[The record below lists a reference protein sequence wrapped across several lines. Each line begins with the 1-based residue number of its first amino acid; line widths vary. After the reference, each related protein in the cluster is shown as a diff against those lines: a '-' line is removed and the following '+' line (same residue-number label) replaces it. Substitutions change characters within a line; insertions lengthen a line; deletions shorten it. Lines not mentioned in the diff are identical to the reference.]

1 MKELTVIDERIVL
14 EKKFRV
20 YGTKENPLFLA
31 KDVAEWIDYAYKNK
45 EKGTRNVNM
54 MLNSIDED
62 EKMLMPM
69 EYMSGN
75 NLATTSKARKTQEMW
90 FLTEDGL
97 YEVLMQSR
105 KPIAKEFKKQVK
117 SILKQ
122 IRNTGGYVA
131 NDDMFLDTYLP
142 FADETTRMLF
152 KNTLETVRNQNEI
165 ISKQKRVIERQ
176 EFEIEHKED
185 VIIGLC
191 KDISLKDKRQR
202 ISDIVRFNAKGR
214 YAERYALLYKEFDN
228 KFHVDSKRRLNNA
241 KERNEV
247 RKNMNRM
254 EYICEESGLNMT
266 NELYEITCKLFEND
280 FNELL
285 KVWENTIV

>member
-1 MKELTVIDERIVL
+1 MKNELKVFNDKQFGEMKIVI
-14 EKKFRV
+14 
-20 YGTKENPLFLA
+20 
-31 KDVAEWIDYAYKNK
+31 IDNK
-45 EKGTRNVNM
+45 EWFVASEIAEKLGYKDKT
-54 MLNSIDED
+54 MLYKRLSKNHQMDINPQSVEYQGLRQNEVTLCDNKNTF
-62 EKMLMPM
+62 KMKLIN
-69 EYMSGN
+69 E
-75 NLATTSKARKTQEMW
+75 A
-90 FLTEDGL
+90 GL
-97 YEVLMQSR
+97 YNAIFGSKLESAIKFQDWVFEEVLPS
-105 KPIAKEFKKQVK
+105 
-117 SILKQ
+117 
-122 IRNTGGYVA
+122 IRNTGGYVS